1 MKDKITNSLKPS
13 LTKRDFAV
21 ATGNYMRC
29 HIGNAEGLRLL
40 KLIRAPSCLRQF
52 WGTENPLK
60 MMKKRFLFHF
70 KSSFCSHYIS
80 VFGLEVLLM

>member
-21 ATGNYMRC
+21 AAGNYMRC
-29 HIGNAEGLRLL
+29 QTGNAESLRLT
-40 KLIRAPSCLRQF
+40 KLIRALSCLRQF

-60 MMKKRFLFHF
+60 MMKKRFLFHVQ
-70 KSSFCSHYIS
+70 SSFRSQYIS
-80 VFGLEVLLM
+80 VFGLEVLLK